1 MLLILTLL
9 VAIGIFFLINRYFSA
24 GISVLVIAL
33 ALIAPGFIAIEPNSS
48 RVLTL
53 FGNYI
58 GSIKQSGFFFVNP
71 FYSKLNVSLRAVTRE
86 VPTIKVNDKQGNPIM
101 IGGVVTYRV
110 DDTFKAAF
118 AVEDYL
124 SHTTLQ
130 MNSHTTCQKNHSYS
144 AWTRLPT
151 PRSKNGLPTNSAV

>member
-71 FYSKLNVSLRAVTRE
+71 FYSKLNVSLRAVHAKC
-86 VPTIKVNDKQGNPIM
+86 PP
-101 IGGVVTYRV
+101 
-110 DDTFKAAF
+110 
-118 AVEDYL
+118 
-124 SHTTLQ
+124 
-130 MNSHTTCQKNHSYS
+130 
-144 AWTRLPT
+144 
-151 PRSKNGLPTNSAV
+151 SK